1 MNIHFFQ
8 DDTQATIH
16 AYFLTKD
23 FCSSFQE
30 EKEATQWPHIV
41 SQMITMAVNDDF
53 KGTAGSIVCYPS
65 FSSDGSSWIFLVGSG
80 SGTEDDLRQAYGNLG
95 YELRE
100 RNLQHVAV
108 YGVEQVELAVN
119 AIAIGNYRFDRNKK
133 EDKRKKA
140 LLDCYLQ
147 ATADDSSVHRAQ
159 TISDARNFARDLINM
174 PPADLYPEIL
184 ANFATEL
191 VTNQISVEVWDEEKI
206 IAENMGGI
214 TAVGQGSSNPSRFI
228 HLHYKPKGEIKQK
241 IGLVGKGVTFD
252 AGGLSLKTSAGMQT
266 MRCDMSGSAAVLGVF
281 KILGT
286 LDVDVE
292 VHGFIGAV
300 ENMCA
305 ANSYKLGD
313 VLRMR
318 NGKTVEVHN
327 TDAEGRLV
335 MADCLAYAS
344 ELGVDKLIDIATLTG
359 ACMVALGTRYS
370 GLFTQNDALANELL
384 QCAQDQGE
392 GLWRLPLPEFYRPLL
407 KTDWAD
413 VKNIG
418 GPWGG
423 SITAALF
430 LSEFVDG
437 PDWAHID
444 IAGPAF
450 FDKKTQHFA
459 TGGAGP
465 MVETIFDW
473 LES

>member
-1 MNIHFFQ
+1 MNFHFFQ
-8 DDTQATIH
+8 DTASAVTH
-16 AYFLTKD
+16 AYLISKD
-23 FCSSFQE
+23 LCTSADNELSE
-30 EKEATQWPHIV
+30 SV
-41 SQMITMAVNDDF
+41 NQMLELAKQSDF
-53 KGTAGSIVCYPS
+53 KGSAGSVICYPS
-65 FSSDGSSWIFLVGSG
+65 FSSDGPSWICLVGSG
-80 SGTEDDLRQAYGNLG
+80 SESQDDLRQAYGGLG

-100 RNLQHVAV
+100 RNLQSVAV
-108 YGVEQVELAVN
+108 FNVTEVELAAT
-119 AIAIGNYRFDRNKK
+119 AISVGNYRFDQNKS
-133 EDKRKKA
+133 EQKRKKA

-147 ATADDSSVHRAQ
+147 AEAN
-159 TISDARNFARDLINM
+159 DAALQRGLTLSASRNFARDLINM
-174 PPADLYPEIL
+174 PPADLYPEVL
-184 ANFATEL
+184 ANFASDL
-191 VTNQISVEVWDEEKI
+191 VTDQISVEVWGAEKI
-206 IAENMGGI
+206 ISENMGGI

-228 HLHYKPKGEIKQK
+228 HLVYRPKGEAKQK

-252 AGGLSLKTSAGMQT
+252 AGGLSLKSSAGMQT

-281 KILGT
+281 KALGS

-305 ANSYKLGD
+305 ANSFKLGD

-344 ELGVDKLIDIATLTG
+344 ELGVDKLVDIATLTG
-359 ACMVALGTRYS
+359 ACMVALGSRYS
-370 GLFTQNDALANELL
+370 GLFTQNDDMANDLL
-384 QCAQDQGE
+384 RCSQEKGE
-392 GLWRLPLPEFYRPLL
+392 GLWRLPLPEFYRPML

-418 GPWGG
+418 GRWGG

-450 FDKKTQHFA
+450 FDKKTQYFA

-465 MVETIFDW
+465 MVETIFHW